1 MAKNRSFDLEKQ
13 PKKVENDLENL
24 EFVKINK
31 LADTLLIL
39 DKLNWEPHIS
49 GLPKKLGSAVG

>member
-24 EFVKINK
+24 EFATKK
-31 LADTLLIL
+31 RADTLKGTI
-39 DKLNWEPHIS
+39 NIP
-49 GLPKKLGSAVG
+49 